1 MFSRL
6 QEVSAAFF
14 RTANRFSSCPSALLR
29 ANLGRWVLQA
39 LAAFR
44 EGVPG
49 KTFVRGV
56 KHPPDPF
63 LAFAGFK
70 SWRAFEKGVRHFS
83 ISTTDYGLQITP
95 SVPAPKGGYLY
106 EPDKAVRVPAQ
117 ADEIG
122 RILLEQASDSTTT
135 ERTNTPK

>member
-1 MFSRL
+1 M
-6 QEVSAAFF
+6 
-14 RTANRFSSCPSALLR
+14 
-29 ANLGRWVLQA
+29 
-39 LAAFR
+39 
-44 EGVPG
+44 
-49 KTFVRGV
+49 RGV
-56 KHPPDPF
+56 KQPLDPF